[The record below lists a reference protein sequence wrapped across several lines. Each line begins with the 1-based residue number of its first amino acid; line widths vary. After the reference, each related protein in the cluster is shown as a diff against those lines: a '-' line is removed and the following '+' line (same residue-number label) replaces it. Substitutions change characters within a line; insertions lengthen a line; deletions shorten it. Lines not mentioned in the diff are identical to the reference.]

1 MPKKNTIL
9 DLKMVDKNLVLM
21 IFILLLVG
29 VVMVYSAK
37 LPLPSNATE
46 HVFWYQIG
54 THSLHVIIGLLA
66 LLLFLFIP
74 TDFLEKTSGVLFGLG
89 IFLLFIVVLRK
100 VSGGDEVVVDGAVRS
115 IPVGLMSFQPSEL
128 MKLFVL
134 IFVSAYAVRRR
145 DRIHDAL
152 LQGIL
157 PIGLLM
163 AVIVT
168 FLLYQP
174 DLGSTMV
181 ITFSAV
187 IILFLGGMSLK
198 ILAFVTGFLVT
209 FSLFII
215 YITPWRLKRLLSY
228 WDPCAIEHSQNA
240 GYQLCNALVAF
251 GNGGILGTGLGV
263 GQAKLGHLP
272 LPHTDF
278 IFSVI
283 GEELGFFGIS
293 FILLTFCYFLYKSIE
308 IGRSAMANEN
318 LFSGL
323 LAQGIG
329 VLIAMQALIHAG
341 VNTGLLPTKGLTL
354 PFISYGGSS
363 MLVVCIAVGI
373 LLRIDIENKVKSFGF
388 DNSFSIKRKWKTI
401 SL

>member
-1 MPKKNTIL
+1 
-9 DLKMVDKNLVLM
+9 
-21 IFILLLVG
+21 
-29 VVMVYSAK
+29 
-37 LPLPSNATE
+37 
-46 HVFWYQIG
+46 
-54 THSLHVIIGLLA
+54 
-66 LLLFLFIP
+66 
-74 TDFLEKTSGVLFGLG
+74 
-89 IFLLFIVVLRK
+89 
-100 VSGGDEVVVDGAVRS
+100 
-115 IPVGLMSFQPSEL
+115 MSFQPSEL

-388 DNSFSIKRKWKTI
+388 DNSFSIKRKWKSI